1 MAQQQE
7 ETVEPCSGVDVALTR
22 VFALLGK
29 RWTGLIVAVL
39 TQRAW
44 YFSELRRAIPK
55 ISERMLSDRLSELA
69 EAGLLTR
76 EVETG
81 PPLRVSYRLTEA
93 GRAVGPAL
101 EELRTWAV
109 SYLPGELPVVTTC
122 PGADESDDADA
133 VADSALSGLV

>member
-7 ETVEPCSGVDVALTR
+7 QAVEPCTGVDVAMTR

-39 TQRAW
+39 TQRAV

-76 EVETG
+76 EVEPG
-81 PPLRVSYRLTEA
+81 PPLRVAYRLTAA
-93 GRAVGPAL
+93 GRALGPAL
-101 EELRTWAV
+101 EELRVWAV
-109 SYLPGELPVVTTC
+109 AHLPERSPCLEAVPE
-122 PGADESDDADA
+122 DEKC
-133 VADSALSGLV
+133 